1 MGRAAGYDPQQ
12 LIGQARDL
20 FWQRGFDAVSVAD
33 VEQATGVGRSSI
45 YHAHGNMRGLFD
57 AAVEDYL
64 DTVVRPRLRPLTT
77 DPVVPEA
84 ILDFLTGLS
93 AAIGTLAS
101 NPDAPQG
108 CLLLVS
114 AAAPIGSD
122 TAVHEVIAGYH
133 RELTDAIGRG
143 VDALLPRTDARVRRR
158 LTRLTVA
165 ADIAALSLSRIDP
178 DAAQATLDAAATTLR
193 VHARSEFATQ

>member
-12 LIGQARDL
+12 LISQARDL

-57 AAVEDYL
+57 AAVVDYL

-77 DPVVPEA
+77 DPVSPEA
-84 ILDFLTGLS
+84 ILDFLSGLS
-93 AAIGTLAS
+93 VAIGTLAM
-101 NPDAPQG
+101 NPGAPQG

-133 RELTDAIGRG
+133 RELTDAIGSG
-143 VDALLPRTDARVRRR
+143 VDALLPRASARVRRR
-158 LTRLTVA
+158 LTLLTVA

-178 DAAQATLDAAATTLR
+178 DAARATLGAAAEALR
-193 VHARSEFATQ
+193 AQARSEHH